1 MSPKLTIEEV
11 SHLLFLFEEMDKN
24 GDGLITKAEL
34 KWEVTFFFPRVNLI
48 MVSREG
54 WLKALQGKLTEEEV
68 EKLIAEADSDGDGKV
83 NFEEFVRAIAA

>member
-34 KWEVTFFFPRVNLI
+34 K
-48 MVSREG
+48 
-54 WLKALQGKLTEEEV
+54 
-68 EKLIAEADSDGDGKV
+68 
-83 NFEEFVRAIAA
+83 

>member
-1 MSPKLTIEEV
+1 MRSY
-11 SHLLFLFEEMDKN
+11 
-24 GDGLITKAEL
+24 
-34 KWEVTFFFPRVNLI
+34 FFPRVNLI
-48 MVSREG
+48 IVSREG

>member
-1 MSPKLTIEEV
+1 M
-11 SHLLFLFEEMDKN
+11 
-24 GDGLITKAEL
+24 
-34 KWEVTFFFPRVNLI
+34 
-48 MVSREG
+48 SREG

>member
-1 MSPKLTIEEV
+1 MRSY
-11 SHLLFLFEEMDKN
+11 
-24 GDGLITKAEL
+24 
-34 KWEVTFFFPRVNLI
+34 FFPQVNLI
-48 MVSREG
+48 IVSREG

>member
-11 SHLLFLFEEMDKN
+11 TRLLFLFKEMDKN

-48 MVSREG
+48 IVSREG